1 MSMKDS
7 LRHILFA
14 ALAVMIIAA
23 SCKKEEETETK
34 PSLNGDLSF
43 DLPEYVLKGDRI
55 TLEADGIIYPEDIV
69 YKWYSFGIL
78 SDSVTTKRLTVQI
91 PDSIGTFSI
100 TAILQTIQSAY

>member
-43 DLPEYVLKGDRI
+43 DLPEYVLKGDPVYVTKKAI
-55 TLEADGIIYPEDIV
+55 YLVEAFIGMSN
-69 YKWYSFGIL
+69 W
-78 SDSVTTKRLTVQI
+78 TRLAKKNKTNE
-91 PDSIGTFSI
+91 
-100 TAILQTIQSAY
+100 